1 MASQKLILVADDSS
15 DDFLLIQAAFRK
27 AGLPH
32 ELYHVI
38 DGDQALA
45 YLRREAPFEDAER
58 FPFPD
63 LMLLDLMM
71 PRMSG
76 FDVLALLRERPDLRI
91 PVIVMLSGSILPE
104 DAQKAL
110 KLGAVDYF
118 SKPTTLA
125 ALVELASTFHRRW
138 LHDASARTEGPP
150 S

>member
-1 MASQKLILVADDSS
+1 MLITDEKARSFKESAKPSCLTNSS

-63 LMLLDLMM
+63 LMLLALLM

-76 FDVLALLRERPDLRI
+76 FDVLALLRERPDLR
-91 PVIVMLSGSILPE
+91 
-104 DAQKAL
+104 
-110 KLGAVDYF
+110 
-118 SKPTTLA
+118 
-125 ALVELASTFHRRW
+125 
-138 LHDASARTEGPP
+138 
-150 S
+150 